1 MLAKTRVNWKRQQ
14 PNSLRHAM
22 ELCKAHALAVHN
34 RSVERVAELMGIPDH
49 WALYKWMQNGR
60 MPACLIRPY
69 EHACGINY
77 ITRYQAGSAGLLLV
91 DMPAARSVTQTEL
104 VELNSCFAV
113 AQQLLADF
121 YSAPAKADAE
131 ATLAALTTHLQQVA
145 WHRHNVTHYTTPELD
160 FEA

>member
-1 MLAKTRVNWKRQQ
+1 MLAKTRTHWKRQQ

-22 ELCKAHALAVHN
+22 ELCKAHALTVHH
-34 RSVERVAELMGIPDH
+34 RSVERIADLMGLADH

-69 EHACGINY
+69 EHACGIDY

-91 DMPAARSVTQTEL
+91 EVPAGRTVSQTEL
-104 VELNSCFAV
+104 VELNSCFAS
-113 AQQLLADF
+113 ALQLLTDF
-121 YSAPAKADAE
+121 YSAPVKADAE

-145 WHRHNVTHYTTPELD
+145 WHQHNVAHFTTPELE
-160 FEA
+160 FGA